1 MINQKDC
8 QKTYK
13 RHKIKNEKKNKIN
26 KQTIIK
32 TTEKKMRNNTHH
44 GQLFQK

>member
-13 RHKIKNEKKNKIN
+13 RHKIKNEKKTRSTN
-26 KQTIIK
+26 KQS
-32 TTEKKMRNNTHH
+32 
-44 GQLFQK
+44 